1 YLLAGYLAD
10 HLLEP
15 AMMPGG
21 SLAPVFGPLVGT
33 GPGAGMAVM
42 FLGFPGC
49 EQQGPA
55 ERAGEQVDEAVEEGG
70 EQLQEGQEQL
80 EDTGEEAAQ

>member
-1 YLLAGYLAD
+1 MKKFIKGITTA
-10 HLLEP
+10 
-15 AMMPGG
+15 
-21 SLAPVFGPLVGT
+21 LV
-33 GPGAGMAVM
+33 MAVM

>member
-1 YLLAGYLAD
+1 MKRVLKGA
-10 HLLEP
+10 
-15 AMMPGG
+15 
-21 SLAPVFGPLVGT
+21 FTILV
-33 GPGAGMAVM
+33 AAVIA
-42 FLGFPGC
+42 LGIWGC